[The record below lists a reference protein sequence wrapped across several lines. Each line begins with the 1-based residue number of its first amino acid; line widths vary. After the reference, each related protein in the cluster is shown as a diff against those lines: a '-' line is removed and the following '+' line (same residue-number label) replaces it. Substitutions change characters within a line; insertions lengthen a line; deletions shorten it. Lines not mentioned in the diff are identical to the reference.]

1 VVGRQS
7 PPIRRP
13 LAKIDALANCWG
25 MMQDADIAGAGVVM
39 PFAKLYAEYEARC
52 RARDGW
58 IRPRDDLWELLEDSP
73 IDRARL
79 QTAEY
84 AVAFWALVFGDPIEG
99 VWADGSLDWPTEMQW
114 ARFAEATC
122 VDADEASA

>member
-1 VVGRQS
+1 M
-7 PPIRRP
+7 RR
-13 LAKIDALANCWG
+13 A
-25 MMQDADIAGAGVVM
+25 V
-39 PFAKLYAEYEARC
+39 
-52 RARDGW
+52 ARDGW

-99 VWADGSLDWPTEMQW
+99 VWADGSLDWPTEMLW